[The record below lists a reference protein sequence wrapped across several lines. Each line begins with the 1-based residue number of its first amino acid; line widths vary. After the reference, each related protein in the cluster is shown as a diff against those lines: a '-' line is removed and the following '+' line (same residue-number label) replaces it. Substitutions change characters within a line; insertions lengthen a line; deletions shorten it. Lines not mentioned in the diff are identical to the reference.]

1 MSWCRRRP
9 LLRRNYSRVALVY
22 CDPQE
27 PPLLWDYRAREFL
40 RKERNGFFLLFVCHW
55 SQLNQV
61 HLLLSSFPMLMA
73 DALPID
79 RCCKW
84 WFDSPEIQAV
94 VLRVAFALKIPGRRS
109 CGPRAVTGSATAVRR
124 VFANLPPGFSI
135 AAPFAGPNTRSQIS
149 AAVCDYPHPS
159 RPAPKL
165 SHQSSPGSV
174 VF

>member
-94 VLRVAFALKIPGRRS
+94 VLRACETKIVDQPSSLPRFIRNRARYPYHNTCS
-109 CGPRAVTGSATAVRR
+109 C
-124 VFANLPPGFSI
+124 
-135 AAPFAGPNTRSQIS
+135 
-149 AAVCDYPHPS
+149 
-159 RPAPKL
+159 
-165 SHQSSPGSV
+165 
-174 VF
+174 